1 MFKKDPIFWW
11 ATGIFILALLMA
23 AITQNQ
29 LWLVLMIGAYL
40 LRPTLASLGVAH
52 RYVDERQLSIH
63 YRSSNVAFVVM
74 IIISIFFAAKL
85 NAEGNE
91 AWEIFNLII
100 IAGLAVKALF
110 NIIFAK
116 NLREGAT
123 KIIISAGLLITLFVA
138 MGSFEEGVTLR
149 SLQRLIPPLAIVGLG
164 IFSKYYPR
172 LAGVAVFIAAAAL
185 EIVILK
191 KGLTWAQIGTALIIG
206 IPLITAGVC
215 LYLPPKSENEVGSVK
230 SAVN

>member
-11 ATGIFILALLMA
+11 ASGIFILALLLA

-29 LWLVLMIGAYL
+29 LWLTLLIGSYL
-40 LRPTLASLGVAH
+40 LRPTLASVGIAH

-74 IIISIFFAAKL
+74 IIVSIIFATKL
-85 NAEGNE
+85 NAEGND

-100 IAGLAVKALF
+100 VAGLAVKALF
-110 NIIFAK
+110 NVIFAK

-138 MGSFEEGVTLR
+138 MGSVEEGVTFQ
-149 SLQRLIPPLAIVGLG
+149 SVQRLVPPLGIVGLG
-164 IFSKYYPR
+164 ILSKYYPR
-172 LAGVAVFIAAAAL
+172 LVGVVVFIATAAL
-185 EIVILK
+185 EFVILR
-191 KGLTWAQIGTALIIG
+191 KGFTWAQIGTALIIG

-215 LYLPPKSENEVGSVK
+215 LYLPSIWRGNKTDWKS
-230 SAVN
+230 

>member
-11 ATGIFILALLMA
+11 ATGIFILALLLA

-29 LWLVLMIGAYL
+29 LWLTLLIGSYL
-40 LRPTLASLGVAH
+40 LRPTLASLGLAH
-52 RYVDERQLSIH
+52 RFVDERQLSIH

-74 IIISIFFAAKL
+74 IIVSIIFAAKL

-123 KIIISAGLLITLFVA
+123 KIIISAGLLITLFIA
-138 MGSFEEGVTLR
+138 MGSVEEGVTLR
-149 SLQRLIPPLAIVGLG
+149 SLQRLVPALAIVGIG
-164 IFSKYYPR
+164 ILSKYYPR
-172 LAGVAVFIAAAAL
+172 LIGVVVFIATAAL
-185 EIVILK
+185 EIVILR
-191 KGLTWAQIGTALIIG
+191 KGFTWAQIGTALIVG

-215 LYLPPKSENEVGSVK
+215 LYLPSKSEIEVETVESQ
-230 SAVN
+230 